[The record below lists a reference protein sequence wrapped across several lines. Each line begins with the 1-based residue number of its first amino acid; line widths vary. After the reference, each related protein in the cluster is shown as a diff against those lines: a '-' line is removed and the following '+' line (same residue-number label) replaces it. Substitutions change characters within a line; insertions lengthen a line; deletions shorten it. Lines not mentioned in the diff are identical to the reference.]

1 MILLLSPYFSLIF
14 SKFQTI
20 FMTQELPLMRKATAV
35 WLVENTSLTFVQI
48 ANFCGLH
55 ELEIQGIADGD
66 VASGIIGQSPFLSG
80 QLSREEIDRCEKDAN
95 ATLTLNKSVS
105 SIIKAADKKVGKYTP
120 IARRQD
126 KPDGISYLLKYYPEI
141 TNGQVKKLVGTTDK
155 MIDSIRD
162 RSHWNVKNI
171 KPRDVVLLGLC
182 SQSQFNDVISQVKL
196 EKTVEEKKSTAKKSV
211 KTKKKTAKTAN

>member
-1 MILLLSPYFSLIF
+1 MV
-14 SKFQTI
+14 QD
-20 FMTQELPLMRKATAV
+20 LPLMRKATAV
-35 WLVENTSLTFVQI
+35 WLVDNTSLTFSQI

-66 VASGIIGQSPFLSG
+66 VAGSIIGQSPISSS
-80 QLSREEIDRCEKDAN
+80 QLTLEEIARCEAN
-95 ATLTLNKSVS
+95 PKSGLILNKTFDREVKS
-105 SIIKAADKKVGKYTP
+105 KTTKYTP

-126 KPDGISYLLKYYPEI
+126 KPDGIAYLLKYYPEI
-141 TNGQVKKLVGTTDK
+141 SNAQIKKLVGTTDK

-162 RSHWNVKNI
+162 KSHWNLKNI

-196 EKTVEEKKSTAKKSV
+196 MQES
-211 KTKKKTAKTAN
+211 